1 MLSLFSGCGG
11 MDIGF
16 EGNFICLKKSINTT
30 IHSDWIEK
38 DNGEWVVLKPTLFE
52 TVFANDIRPDAKS
65 AWVSYFSKRNN
76 NANEIYHIESIVDL
90 VKRAR
95 QGEAVFPPDIDIVTG
110 GFPCQDFSIAGK
122 RFPDARFLI
131 GDEGDRLDDLQYMV
145 NRLVQA
151 KWSDAPRIRIDCDSY
166 RARAE
171 AKLLRRARSRAE
183 RVLKTGKPLL
193 MEKLNAYQRRLVHND
208 LATIPGIVTQSEET
222 ESRFKRITISRAD

>member
-1 MLSLFSGCGG
+1 MERLTQLGTEALASLLSPL
-11 MDIGF
+11 GF
-16 EGNFICLKKSINTT
+16 TYTLTT
-30 IHSDWIEK
+30 EPYEDGIS
-38 DNGEWVVLKPTLFE
+38 LLL
-52 TVFANDIRPDAKS
+52 
-65 AWVSYFSKRNN
+65 
-76 NANEIYHIESIVDL
+76 ES
-90 VKRAR
+90 
-95 QGEAVFPPDIDIVTG
+95 
-110 GFPCQDFSIAGK
+110 
-122 RFPDARFLI
+122 PDARFLI

-193 MEKLNAYQRRLVHND
+193 MEKLNAYQRRLVHNE

-222 ESRFKRITISRAD
+222 ESRFKRITISRTEEA

>member
-1 MLSLFSGCGG
+1 MERLTQLGTEALASLLSPL
-11 MDIGF
+11 GF
-16 EGNFICLKKSINTT
+16 TYTLTT
-30 IHSDWIEK
+30 EPYEDGISLLLD
-38 DNGEWVVLKPTLFE
+38 
-52 TVFANDIRPDAKS
+52 S
-65 AWVSYFSKRNN
+65 
-76 NANEIYHIESIVDL
+76 
-90 VKRAR
+90 
-95 QGEAVFPPDIDIVTG
+95 
-110 GFPCQDFSIAGK
+110 
-122 RFPDARFLI
+122 PDARFLI

-151 KWSDAPRIRIDCDSY
+151 RWSDAPRIRIDCDNY
-166 RARAE
+166 RARTE

>member
-1 MLSLFSGCGG
+1 MERLTQLGTEALASLLTPL
-11 MDIGF
+11 GF
-16 EGNFICLKKSINTT
+16 TYTLTT
-30 IHSDWIEK
+30 EPYEDGIS
-38 DNGEWVVLKPTLFE
+38 LLLQ
-52 TVFANDIRPDAKS
+52 S
-65 AWVSYFSKRNN
+65 
-76 NANEIYHIESIVDL
+76 
-90 VKRAR
+90 
-95 QGEAVFPPDIDIVTG
+95 
-110 GFPCQDFSIAGK
+110 
-122 RFPDARFLI
+122 PDARFLI

-151 KWSDAPRIRIDCDSY
+151 KWSDAPRIRIDCDNY

-222 ESRFKRITISRAD
+222 ESRFKRITISRAE